1 MPVYVFQSTMA
12 DFNYYARRDQ
22 IPVVASKDEV
32 SKLTLSGREAY
43 LIIND
48 KDLQQIKSS
57 VRFNV
62 VTEHQVGEKKWYL
75 LRLS

>member
-1 MPVYVFQSTMA
+1 MPVYVFQSIMA
-12 DFNYYARRDQ
+12 DFNYYSKRDQ
-22 IPVVASKDEV
+22 IPVVASKDHV

-62 VTEHQVGEKKWYL
+62 VTEHQVGEKKWYV